1 VGLFPEGTTSE
12 GFDLRPFHASLFEP
26 ARSAAI
32 EIQPV
37 ALRFLKNGER
47 SGFAAFVG
55 EETLVANLWKVMGS
69 TGLSVEVV
77 FLPALAAKHA
87 DGTLPTR
94 LELSHQARDAIRA
107 VL

>member
-1 VGLFPEGTTSE
+1 M
-12 GFDLRPFHASLFEP
+12 
-26 ARSAAI
+26 
-32 EIQPV
+32 
-37 ALRFLKNGER
+37 
-47 SGFAAFVG
+47 G